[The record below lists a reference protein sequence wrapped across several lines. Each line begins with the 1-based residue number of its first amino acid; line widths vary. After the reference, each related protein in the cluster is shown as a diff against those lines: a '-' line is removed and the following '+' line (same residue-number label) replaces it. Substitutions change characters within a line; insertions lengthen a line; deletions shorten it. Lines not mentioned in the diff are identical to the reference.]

1 MSDSSSW
8 QPQACFFPILDL
20 TLDPS
25 AERYWQ
31 AVEVSVP
38 NIAHLDQFCKR
49 YEVAPLTFFKL
60 AWALVL
66 QCYTGSSSAAFGH
79 LSPPISDS
87 NMNVE
92 SAHGIGNISD
102 FHIELEGAG
111 SIIEVLRAIQTVH
124 SENGDPQF
132 SPLSGVNKSASTG
145 LYNTALQLEE
155 SKISA
160 NFNSIPKDS
169 NDGISPD
176 NHIEILLDVKLDS
189 GTATGHVYLQHLPAK
204 LSTIAATNVA
214 HTCAKAI
221 QCMLGDPFQP
231 LESIDLL
238 TKRDLEQLR
247 GWEAQFPEKV
257 DACVHDLVLRHVIS
271 TPNAPAICSWDGQ
284 LTYDELEKATSILA
298 CHLIDHGVGPEVLVP
313 ICFEK
318 SVYAILTMLAI
329 LRVGGAFV
337 PLDPSQPRERHE
349 SIMKKANAKMVIS
362 SPQTAYKFNEI
373 AIQNMSV
380 SEGLLA
386 TLHVSLKDRLPIKVK
401 TYSTA
406 FVLFTSGSTGEPKG
420 IVQEHGSVCTASLFH
435 GKAFGWNSKSRVF
448 QYAAYTFDVSM
459 MDIFTTLMF
468 GGCVCS
474 PSEDDRQNNIVGIMN
489 SMQVNWVLF
498 TPSLANLISPEDVP
512 CLEIM
517 ALGGEAVT
525 QENISRWSN
534 DVALYN
540 CYGCAEASPTA
551 FIQLHSN
558 NRGSN
563 LGKPF
568 GQALYWLVDPKN
580 HNRIVPIGAVGEL
593 LVEGPTLARGYIG
606 DMDKTKAVFIKGPKW
621 PSELLGTRA
630 RRFYKTGDLV
640 RYTSDGSLDWVGRK
654 DFQVK
659 VRGQRVELSEVEYN
673 VSAYPKVALAMATS
687 PKIGA
692 FAKSLVAIIQIDT
705 NLEPTSA
712 TNVLSSV
719 SNLRLSAA
727 GFSIADLDQFLRKK
741 LPNYMVPNHWFA
753 VEKVPLSISGKI
765 DRKSVEHWL
774 SQLERDSA
782 NSIITN
788 GIYNGHT
795 NGTTN
800 GEIDGTNNGAVNG
813 YNNGQNGTSLSKE
826 SIVGFKISRKLV
838 SLVYHNDNQAK
849 SKLIDQD
856 MTLATIGLDSIQV
869 ISLLMFIK
877 QEFAVK
883 LHISVLLHPKATIR
897 SVTQHIENLRTVGVS
912 QSIEKSVDLR
922 TEFQMYKQQMDTNQ
936 WGRDPSV
943 QNVFL
948 TGGTGFLGSEMLHQ
962 LCTRKDIK
970 KIMVHVRAKNLKDG
984 LQRIRKAAMQAEWW
998 SDSYLEKIE
1007 VWPGDLGKRRLGL
1020 NSDQW
1025 DCLTGKSVIS
1035 RQVHAIIHCGAKV
1048 HWNCDFLSL
1057 KAANV
1062 DSTWILLNIMNETS
1076 SILKFVF
1083 ISGGYNGPSL
1093 AEKYLYMDDD
1103 HINNILPTEYAKTK
1117 FISQR
1122 LVQEYSQ
1129 TSIQNRSRVFVVK
1142 PSYTI
1147 GTPNLGIANTSDFI
1161 WRLVASCI
1169 EIESFNEADADSW
1182 LFISDV
1188 GSVAKNVLD
1197 CCDTKQNASSDPY
1210 IGMSEGLPV
1219 REFWSILERNFGY
1232 KIKPLRQTKWLDA
1245 IYADIDSKNESHP
1258 LWPLI
1263 HNLEKEQ
1270 GKLGMPIDEIS
1281 QDVNLSTPSRIEAAI
1296 SKNVEYLREVGFLPK
1311 SHKY

>member
-1 MSDSSSW
+1 MSDPTSW

-31 AVEVSVP
+31 AVEVPVP
-38 NIAHLDQFCKR
+38 NISHLDRFCKE

-66 QCYTGSSSAAFGH
+66 QSYTGSSSAAFGH
-79 LSPPISDS
+79 LKPP
-87 NMNVE
+87 E
-92 SAHGIGNISD
+92 SESSVNLEAACGIGNISD
-102 FHIELEGAG
+102 FHVELEGAG
-111 SIIEVLRAIQTVH
+111 CIVEVLRVIQRV
-124 SENGDPQF
+124 SSDKEDPHF
-132 SPLSGVNKSASTG
+132 TPLSDGDKSTSTG

-155 SKISA
+155 SKTSV
-160 NFNSIPKDS
+160 NFNPISE
-169 NDGISPD
+169 NWISPD
-176 NHIEILLDVKLDS
+176 SHIEILLDIKLNS
-189 GTATGHVYLQHLPAK
+189 STATGHIYLQHLPAK

-221 QCMLGDPFQP
+221 QCMLSDPFQP
-231 LESIDLL
+231 IESVDLL
-238 TKRDLEQLR
+238 TKRDLEQLS
-247 GWEAQFPEKV
+247 GWEPRFPERV

-298 CHLIDHGVGPEVLVP
+298 CHLIDHGVGPEILVP

-349 SIMKKANAKMVIS
+349 AIMKKAKAKVVIS
-362 SPQTAYKFNEI
+362 SPQTAHKFSGI
-373 AIQNMSV
+373 AVQNISV
-380 SEGLLA
+380 SEGLIA

-420 IVQEHGSVCTASLFH
+420 IVQEHGSVCTTSLLH
-435 GKAFGWNSKSRVF
+435 GEAFGWNSKSRVF

-459 MDIFTTLMF
+459 MDIFTTLIF

-474 PSEDDRQNNIVGIMN
+474 PSEDDRQNNIIGIMN
-489 SMQVNWVLF
+489 TMQVNWVLF

-540 CYGCAEASPTA
+540 CYGCAEASPTT
-551 FIQLHSN
+551 FIQLRSN

-563 LGKPF
+563 LGKPY
-568 GQALYWLVDPKN
+568 GQALCWLVDPKD

-606 DMDKTKAVFIKGPKW
+606 DMDKTKAAFIKDPKW
-621 PSELLGTRA
+621 PSELVGTRA

-673 VSAYPKVALAMATS
+673 ISAYPNVALAMATC

-692 FAKSLVAIIQIDT
+692 FAKSLVAILQINT
-705 NLEPTSA
+705 SLEPTSA

-719 SNLRLSAA
+719 SNHRLSAA
-727 GFSIADLDQFLRKK
+727 GFSIADLDQFLRNKI
-741 LPNYMVPNHWFA
+741 PNYMVPSHWFA
-753 VEKVPLSISGKI
+753 VEKVPLSVSGKI

-774 SQLERDSA
+774 SQLNRDSA
-782 NSIITN
+782 NPI
-788 GIYNGHT
+788 HT
-795 NGTTN
+795 NGLSN
-800 GEIDGTNNGAVNG
+800 GHANGVING
-813 YNNGQNGTSLSKE
+813 HNNGQNGTSLSKE
-826 SIVGFKISRKLV
+826 NIVGFKISRKV
-838 SLVYHNDNQAK
+838 ASLVYHTVSQAK
-849 SKLIDQD
+849 LKLIDQD
-856 MTLATIGLDSIQV
+856 ITLATIGLDSIQV

-897 SVTQHIENLRTVGVS
+897 SVTQHIEDLRTVGVS

-922 TEFQMYKQQMDTNQ
+922 TEFQMYKQQMDTNR

-970 KIMVHVRAKNLKDG
+970 KIMVHVRAKNFKDG

-998 SDSYLEKIE
+998 SDVYLEKIE
-1007 VWPGDLGKRRLGL
+1007 VWLGDLGKRRLGL

-1025 DCLTGKSVIS
+1025 DCLTGRSDIS
-1035 RQVHAIIHCGAKV
+1035 RQVHGIIHCGAKV
-1048 HWNCDFLSL
+1048 HWNCDFSSL

-1062 DSTWILLNIMNETS
+1062 DSTWILLNIMNETQ

-1103 HINNILPTEYAKTK
+1103 HINDILPTEYAKTK

-1129 TSIQNRSRVFVVK
+1129 TSIQNRSRAFVVK

-1147 GTPNLGIANTSDFI
+1147 GTPKLGIANTSDFI

-1169 EIESFNEADADSW
+1169 EVGSFNEADADSW

-1188 GSVAKNVLD
+1188 GNVAKIVLD
-1197 CCDTKQNASSDPY
+1197 CCDTKKSASSDPY

-1232 KIKPLRQTKWLDA
+1232 EIKPVRQAKWLDA

-1270 GKLGMPIDEIS
+1270 GKLGMPIDEIP
-1281 QDVNLSTPSRIEAAI
+1281 QDVELSTPSRIEAAI
-1296 SKNVEYLREVGFLPK
+1296 RKNVEYLREVGFLPK
-1311 SHKY
+1311 THRY

>member
-1 MSDSSSW
+1 MSDPTSW

-20 TLDPS
+20 TLDLS

-31 AVEVSVP
+31 AVEVPVP
-38 NIAHLDQFCKR
+38 NIAQLDRFCKE

-66 QCYTGSSSAAFGH
+66 QCYTGSSSAAFG
-79 LSPPISDS
+79 LLELPMSESS
-87 NMNVE
+87 MNLE
-92 SAHGIGNISD
+92 STCEIDNISD
-102 FHIELEGAG
+102 FHVELEGAG
-111 SIIEVLRAIQTVH
+111 CIVEVLRTIQEVF
-124 SENGDPQF
+124 SENGDPHF
-132 SPLSGVNKSASTG
+132 TPLSGGNKSANTG

-155 SKISA
+155 SRISV
-160 NFNSIPKDS
+160 NFNSVPK
-169 NDGISPD
+169 NRISPD
-176 NHIEILLDVKLDS
+176 SHIEILLDVKLDIS
-189 GTATGHVYLQHLPAK
+189 TATGHIYLQHLPAK

-221 QCMLGDPFQP
+221 QCMLGDPFQA
-231 LESIDLL
+231 LENIDLL

-247 GWEAQFPEKV
+247 GWEPQFPERV

-298 CHLIDHGVGPEVLVP
+298 CHLIDYGVGPEVLVP

-337 PLDPSQPRERHE
+337 LLDPSQPRERHE
-349 SIMKKANAKMVIS
+349 AIMKKANAKMVIS
-362 SPQTAYKFNEI
+362 SSQTAHKFSGI
-373 AIQNMSV
+373 AIQNISV
-380 SEGLLA
+380 SEGLMV

-489 SMQVNWVLF
+489 TMQVNWVLF

-551 FIQLHSN
+551 FIQLRSN

-563 LGKPF
+563 LGRPF
-568 GQALYWLVDPKN
+568 GQALYWLVDPKD

-606 DMDKTKAVFIKGPKW
+606 DMDKTKAAFIKDPKW
-621 PSELLGTRA
+621 PSELIGTRA

-673 VSAYPKVALAMATS
+673 ISAYPNVALAMATS

-705 NLEPTSA
+705 SLEPTSA
-712 TNVLSSV
+712 TNVLSLV
-719 SNLRLSAA
+719 SNHRLSAA
-727 GFSIADLDQFLRKK
+727 GFSIADLDQFLRNK
-741 LPNYMVPNHWFA
+741 LPSYMVPSHWFA
-753 VEKVPLSISGKI
+753 VEKVPLSVSGKI

-774 SQLERDSA
+774 SQLNRDSA
-782 NSIITN
+782 NTILTN
-788 GIYNGHT
+788 GLSNGHA
-795 NGTTN
+795 NGVAN
-800 GEIDGTNNGAVNG
+800 GETNDH
-813 YNNGQNGTSLSKE
+813 NNGQNGTSLSKE
-826 SIVGFKISRKLV
+826 NIVGFKISRKLA
-838 SLVYHNDNQAK
+838 SLVYHTDSQAK

-856 MTLATIGLDSIQV
+856 ITLATIGLDSIQV

-897 SVTQHIENLRTVGVS
+897 SVTQHIEDLRTVGVS

-922 TEFQMYKQQMDTNQ
+922 TEFQMYKQQMDINR

-1025 DCLTGKSVIS
+1025 DCLTGKPDIS
-1035 RQVHAIIHCGAKV
+1035 QKVHGIIHCGAKV
-1048 HWNCDFLSL
+1048 HWNCDFSSL
-1057 KAANV
+1057 KAANI
-1062 DSTWILLNIMNETS
+1062 DSTWILLNIMNETP

-1103 HINNILPTEYAKTK
+1103 HINDILPTEYAKTK

-1147 GTPNLGIANTSDFI
+1147 GTPKLGIANTSDFI

-1169 EIESFNEADADSW
+1169 EIGSFNEADADSW

-1188 GSVAKNVLD
+1188 GNVAKIVLD
-1197 CCDTKQNASSDPY
+1197 CCDTKQSASSDPY

-1219 REFWSILERNFGY
+1219 REFWSVLERNFGY
-1232 KIKPLRQTKWLDA
+1232 KIKPLKQAKWLAA
-1245 IYADIDSKNESHP
+1245 IYADIDSKHESHP

-1270 GKLGMPIDEIS
+1270 GKLGMPIDQIP
-1281 QDVNLSTPSRIEAAI
+1281 QDVKLSTPSGIEAAI
-1296 SKNVEYLREVGFLPK
+1296 RKNVEYLREVGFLPK
-1311 SHKY
+1311 THKY